1 MNKCIALIILFFCVA
16 TLSAQ
21 IMPDAELTNKLQ
33 GKIKFSEIKQTVNN
47 HLYGKLDA
55 LAITDSVE
63 AKRINRQL
71 KMWNRKFWISENY
84 TNTNGEVVN
93 AAELNYNAYQ
103 QLNAQRSNQTE
114 SQSQPW
120 SLAGPY
126 NSDDGIGR
134 FDKLAFHPTN
144 PNILFAGS
152 PYGGL
157 FRTTNG
163 GADWFPVSEFLSSL
177 GISGIVINPANPNIM
192 YVLTGDGNS
201 SGGCFT
207 PNVCLSFGQEVSSSL
222 GVFKTFDG
230 GINWFRTGLLAPI
243 SPFYQG
249 RELIIDPNN
258 PETLIA
264 ATSVGVYRT
273 TNGGD
278 NWNLVTGTG
287 TNNVWDL
294 KFKPGD
300 PNTVYAAGN
309 NTFWRSTNNG
319 ANFTAI
325 NISGLTG
332 ANRISIGVT
341 PDNSNRV
348 VLLAGPGSLAG
359 GTFQGIFSSSNSGQN
374 FTLLTQTPDV
384 FSNTIG
390 AGGTSDQSAYD
401 NCIAISPTDENEIF
415 VGGLCVWLSIDGG
428 SNWEQNSA
436 YWSPGPPLGVS
447 YMHPDIHGLSYN
459 PLNNNLY
466 CANDGGI
473 YIFSGLDWE
482 PLFRGATTSQFYHFE
497 RENDEGNIWGGTQ
510 DNGILEQYSGGAFIK
525 FANGDGY
532 DLMTDHPYLVADGND
547 NDIYYSVNQRI
558 YKDCIGGLICDM
570 TPPGSQ
576 GFFANLAMSPTLQAT
591 IYAGYSN
598 ATYMCTNANE
608 DFGIDDWTSLGNV
621 SGNWCISTCPSNANV
636 LYVAGTNQ
644 ISRLQL
650 PAAWTNLTANLVN
663 AGYNNNLKITDIDV
677 HPANDNIVFVSV
689 GGNSATAKIFRT
701 LNAGGTWE
709 NWSFNLPN
717 VPVFSVKIDNNNGV
731 YAGTSVGVFYKR
743 NGINYWEP
751 FSNNLPPVPVTEIE
765 LWPSDNQVW
774 VSTYGRGL
782 WFTNAYSNCS
792 SNITLTGG
800 VTGNQYLEAS
810 NSIISS
816 QVVVGGEGT
825 FVKYNTGNQ
834 IKLVPGFK
842 ASFGSRFKT
851 FTTGCGGQVELSKPN
866 KSPDIDSIKIIEPM
880 LPKKE
885 TPLK

>member
-1 MNKCIALIILFFCVA
+1 MNKCIALFILFFCVA

-21 IMPDAELTNKLQ
+21 ITPDAELTNKLQ
-33 GKIKFSEIKQTVNN
+33 GKTKFSDIKQTVNN
-47 HLYGKLDA
+47 HLYAKLNTLGKA
-55 LAITDSVE
+55 DSSE
-63 AKRINRQL
+63 AKKINRQL

-93 AAELNYNAYQ
+93 AAELNYNAFQ
-103 QLNAQRSNQTE
+103 QLNNQRTNQPE
-114 SQSQPW
+114 SQPQPW
-120 SLAGPY
+120 TLAGPY
-126 NSDDGIGR
+126 NSDNGMGR
-134 FDKLAFHPTN
+134 FDKLVFHPTN
-144 PNILFAGS
+144 PNIIFAGS
-152 PYGGL
+152 PNGGL

-163 GADWFPVSEFLSSL
+163 GADWFPVSQFLSSL
-177 GISGIVINPANPNIM
+177 GISGIAVNPANPNIM
-192 YVLTGDGNS
+192 YVLTGDGDS
-201 SGGCFT
+201 PTGGFVDRYLFKT
-207 PNVCLSFGQEVSSSL
+207 SSL

-243 SPFYQG
+243 LPTYQG
-249 RELIIDPNN
+249 MDLIIDPNN

-273 TNGGD
+273 INGG
-278 NWNLVTGTG
+278 NEWNLVVGTG
-287 TNNVWDL
+287 TNNVWNL

-300 PNTVYAAGN
+300 PNTVYASGN

-319 ANFTAI
+319 ANFTVI

-341 PDNSNRV
+341 PNNSNRV
-348 VLLAGPGSLAG
+348 VLLAGPGSQAG
-359 GTFQGIFSSSNSGQN
+359 GTFQGIFSSNNSGQN

-401 NCIAISPTDENEIF
+401 NCIAISPTNENEIY
-415 VGGLCVWLSIDGG
+415 VGGLCVWYSNDGG
-428 SNWEQNSA
+428 ADWEQISA
-436 YWSPGPPLGVS
+436 YWPTGNPFGVS
-447 YMHPDIHGLSYN
+447 YMHPDIHALNFN

-473 YIFSGLDWE
+473 YLYNGLSWE
-482 PLFRGATTSQFYHFE
+482 PFFNGATTSQFYHFE
-497 RENDEGNIWGGTQ
+497 RENEDGNIWGGTQ
-510 DNGILEQYSGGAFIK
+510 DNGILVQNGGGTYSMFK
-525 FANGDGY
+525 TGDGY
-532 DLMTDHPYLVADGND
+532 DQMTDHPYLVADGNN
-547 NDIYYSVNQRI
+547 NDIYYSLNQKI
-558 YKDCIGGLICDM
+558 FNDCFGGGICDM
-570 TPPGSQ
+570 TPAGSQ

-608 DFGIDDWTSLGNV
+608 DIIPPNWTNLGNV
-621 SGNWCISTCPSNANV
+621 SGNWCISTCPSNADV

-644 ISRLQL
+644 ISRFQL
-650 PAAWTNLTANLVN
+650 PSTWTNLTANLVN

-677 HPANDNIVFVSV
+677 HPANDNIIFVSV
-689 GGNSATAKIFRT
+689 GGNSPNAKVFRS
-701 LNAGGTWE
+701 LNGGSTWE

-717 VPVFSVKIDNNNGV
+717 MPVFSVKIDNNNGV
-731 YAGTSVGVFYKR
+731 YAGTSIGVFYKR

-751 FSNNLPPVPVTEIE
+751 FGNNLPPVPVTEIE
-765 LWPSDNQVW
+765 LWPSSNEIW
-774 VSTYGRGL
+774 VSTFGRGL
-782 WFTNAYSNCS
+782 WVTTAYGNCVSNMS
-792 SNITLTGG
+792 LTGG
-800 VTGNQYLEAS
+800 VSGNHYLEAS

-851 FTTGCGGQVELSKPN
+851 FTTGCGGQVELSKTN
-866 KSPDIDSIKIIEPM
+866 KPEENIDSIKIPEPIII
-880 LPKKE
+880 KK
-885 TPLK
+885 